1 MNWIFKFS
9 IKTIQKIVASVIGM
23 VLAVTIIV
31 SYQMIGEIELKLQT
45 QNKETIPQ
53 AFDFINLKISVLQ
66 IQQWLTDISATRSQ
80 DGYNDG
86 FKKAEEHYR
95 QAIKSIDKLM
105 SVYDNDSREKD
116 ELIQFQADLKT
127 YYTLGQK
134 MAHAYIEGGPAK
146 GNVWMGKLDPF
157 ADKLALKLDQWTLK
171 HIQTVE
177 KHNKKIGNETNYV
190 QQLNLFSS
198 LLVFGVVILGFWI
211 IAIVLDGVKR
221 LIVRIDY
228 LSNLDLSHPLHMKGD
243 NEIAQIAH
251 NLEKLRLNIIA
262 FLDEA
267 KNTSSENA
275 SVSHQ
280 LAITSSAIEKAV
292 DESTGVVN
300 EVANEFRH
308 INEDIQDIIE
318 QAEHNKSQILRAAD
332 ILGRTMEKITDLT
345 SKVQNSAQLENNM
358 AQKIE
363 QLSSEAK
370 QIKEVLDIISDIAD
384 QTNLLALNAA
394 IEAARAGEHGR
405 GFAVVADEVR
415 KLAERTQ
422 KSLVEIQST
431 INIIVQSIMEASEEM
446 NRNSQNMHLLSQI
459 SDEAENDIDLVV
471 SSMSEAT
478 STTEKTVLVFQDA
491 AKMVTSVTNEMDKI
505 NGLSTQNAKSVEEI
519 TNAANNLDRL
529 TDQLNTQLERFKS

>member
-45 QNKETIPQ
+45 QNQETIPQ

-86 FKKAEEHYR
+86 FKKADEHYR
-95 QAIKSIDKLM
+95 QAMKSIDKLM
-105 SVYDNDSREKD
+105 SVYDNNSHEKD

-134 MAHAYIEGGPAK
+134 MAHAYIEGGPAM